1 MNVFFPRRFGRSQ
14 KPQSASSKTTPKKR
28 RPSLLFCL
36 AVLLLTGA
44 IGYRYYNEPQLSV
57 GRRAPET
64 IVAPNTALN
73 VEDTLATVAARKTA
87 RQNTLRV
94 VVINS
99 VTNQEIQADL
109 QQRLTQVDQLR
120 QKSGP
125 FPYLSTQLLTG
136 EVQHT
141 LRRLNTAQLNTLFKT
156 LQRSDRPQPAPT
168 EFQAPAR
175 FNAWTQVQAYYLQH
189 RKLPEATAFLQSIQ
203 TAQQRYQAAQ
213 SEITTLTSLDTTP
226 LLTLKEA
233 EWQAT
238 QRKLP
243 VILKRMLAQGIA
255 PGLRADMYRSAVEA
269 QVADLPKPQQKA
281 VQILLPSLLRP
292 NITEDPAATLQQQEQ
307 AAQQTEPVFVSIRQG
322 DVIVK
327 AGERISSRQFTLL
340 DYFGLSRR
348 KVNWLGLFGIFV
360 LVSGGVLLVSFAQS
374 RHRTP
379 LQRRDRLLILL
390 LSLSTPLMIGLTQVQ
405 YASLPLTGLL
415 IGSFYG
421 SGLGALVVILLSAII
436 PVGLGNVGWE
446 WVSLAIGSLTG
457 SLMAGQARSR
467 EEMAKIGVVL
477 GLSVALLYGLALA
490 ANGESLYLAVRL
502 VAKLGLLGLG
512 WCIAALGISPY
523 LEKVFDLVTTI
534 RLAELAN
541 PNRPLLKRL
550 AEQAPGTF
558 QHTLFVASLAEA
570 GARALGCNVEL
581 VRTGTLYHDI
591 GKLHDP
597 QAFIENQFGGPNKH
611 AEIDDPW
618 KSAEIIRRHVSEG
631 IVMAR
636 KAELPTSV
644 RAFIP
649 EHQGSMLIAYFYHQA
664 QQLAQAEPEKF
675 SSVREEDFRYA
686 GPIPQ
691 SRETGIVML
700 ADSCE
705 AAMRSLKQSE
715 PEIALKTVKQI
726 FKARW
731 EDQQLSAA
739 RLSREELETLA
750 QVFVDVW
757 QQANHQRIAYPKTL
771 VFPVPKKIEHKRENR
786 PKSRYPR

>member
-14 KPQSASSKTTPKKR
+14 KPDPVNSTERFKKR

-36 AVLLLTGA
+36 SVLSLTGT
-44 IGYRYYNEPQLSV
+44 IGYRYYNEPQLSA
-57 GRRAPET
+57 GRVAPEN
-64 IVAPNTALN
+64 IHAPSTALN
-73 VEDTLATVAARKTA
+73 VEDSLATVAARKTA

-94 VVINS
+94 VVINP
-99 VTNQEIQADL
+99 VTNQQIQSDL
-109 QQRLTQVDQLR
+109 QQRLMRVDQLR
-120 QKSGP
+120 QKIGP
-125 FPYLSTQLLTG
+125 FPYLSTQLLTE
-136 EVQHT
+136 EVQQT
-141 LRRLNTAQLNTLFKT
+141 LRRLNEVQLNTLLKT
-156 LQRSDRPQPAPT
+156 LQRSDRPQSPPPN
-168 EFQAPAR
+168 FQASPR
-175 FNAWTQVQAYYLQH
+175 FKAWTEVQAYYLQH
-189 RKLPEATAFLQSIQ
+189 RKSPEATSFLQSIQ
-203 TAQQRYQAAQ
+203 TAQQRYQTAQ
-213 SEITTLTSLDTTP
+213 SEITTLTNLDTAP
-226 LLTLKEA
+226 LLTLKA
-233 EWQAT
+233 ADWQAT
-238 QRKLP
+238 QRQLP
-243 VILKRMLAQGIA
+243 IILKRMLAQGIS
-255 PGLRADMYRSAVEA
+255 PGLRADIYREAVVA
-269 QVADLPKPQQKA
+269 QTADLPQPQQKA
-281 VQILLPSLLRP
+281 IQILLPSLLRP
-292 NITEDPAATLQQQEQ
+292 NIAEDPAATLRLQEQ

-322 DVIVK
+322 EAIVK
-327 AGERISSRQFTLL
+327 AGERISSKQFALL

-348 KVNWLGLFGIFV
+348 KVNWLGLFGTFV

-390 LSLSTPLMIGLTQVQ
+390 LSLSTPLMIGLTEIQ

-421 SGLGALVVILLSAII
+421 SGLGALVVILLSTII
-436 PVGLGNVGWE
+436 PIGLGNVGWE
-446 WVSLAIGSLTG
+446 WVSLALGSLTG
-457 SLMAGQARSR
+457 SVMAGQARSR
-467 EEMAKIGVVL
+467 EELAKIGVVL
-477 GLSVALLYGLALA
+477 GLSVALLYGLALVS
-490 ANGESLYLAVRL
+490 NGETIYLAIRL
-502 VAKLGLLGLG
+502 AAKLGLLGLG

-523 LEKVFDLVTTI
+523 LENVFDLVTTI

-611 AEIDDPW
+611 TQIDDPW
-618 KSAEIIRRHVSEG
+618 KSADIIRKHVTEG

-636 KAELPTSV
+636 KAGLPTSV

-649 EHQGSMLIAYFYHQA
+649 EHQGSMLISYFYHHA
-664 QQLAQAEPEKF
+664 QQLAQAEPDKL
-675 SSVREEDFRYA
+675 SVREEDFRYT

-715 PEIALKTVKQI
+715 PDIALKTVKQI

-739 RLSREELETLA
+739 QFSRAELETLA

-771 VFPVPKKIEHKRENR
+771 IFPVPKKLETK
-786 PKSRYPR
+786 PRNTHTT